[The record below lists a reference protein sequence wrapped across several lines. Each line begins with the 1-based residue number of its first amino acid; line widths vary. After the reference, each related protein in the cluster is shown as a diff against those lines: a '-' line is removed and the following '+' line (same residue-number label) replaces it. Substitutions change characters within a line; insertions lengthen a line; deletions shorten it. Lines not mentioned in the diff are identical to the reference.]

1 MLTELA
7 QHDPARFEPG
17 GDFFLTQ
24 TRKPRASS
32 TSATSDTQN
41 AYLIDVQAHFNLGGE
56 LRNARRSAR
65 IEGQHRTCRKYSFA
79 VLMLF
84 ERFRLSAMSHMNPD
98 GKAQNEQCFRSS
110 SPLQIADLLM
120 RKAAVTGRGG
130 LEYVG
135 RSYCRLLRHQEIGAV
150 PNDPRH
156 QRPAPVGKYVQRL
169 GMAAG
174 FRLEGVAYRQVTM
187 W

>member
-1 MLTELA
+1 MSREEYTDE
-7 QHDPARFEPG
+7 E
-17 GDFFLTQ
+17 
-24 TRKPRASS
+24 
-32 TSATSDTQN
+32 TSGVIDVSNILGSDTQN
-41 AYLIDVQAHFNLGGE
+41 AFLIDVQAHFNLGGE

-65 IEGQHRTCRKYSFA
+65 PAPDLSQVFFR
-79 VLMLF
+79 
-84 ERFRLSAMSHMNPD
+84 RFNVVRAIPTLGHVAYGSRPVKLKTS
-98 GKAQNEQCFRSS
+98 KCFRSS
-110 SPLQIADLLM
+110 SPLQIAGLLM

-135 RSYCRLLRHQEIGAV
+135 RSIAGFCATKKLAPYRTIRDING
-150 PNDPRH
+150 PR
-156 QRPAPVGKYVQRL
+156 PLANTYS